1 MPRRTPFAMPTL
13 DDLTAMLRLAAPI
26 AAVQVGMMAMGLVD
40 TIIVGHLSA
49 EALAAVALGN
59 LFFVAT
65 CSFGMGAL
73 LALDPLVS
81 QAIGA
86 GDIPAVRLAVQR
98 GLVVATALA
107 VPTSLVLLASEPLMS
122 LLRQPSGIV
131 PTAAAYARACSPGVL
146 AGFLFIVARQ
156 TLQAHHR
163 VAPIL
168 SVIVV
173 ANVAN
178 AVLDWILVY
187 GRLGMPTLG
196 PVGSAWAST
205 ACRWLMAGGLLVVA
219 RDELGPLLRQLDPA
233 ARNVRS
239 LWAIVRLGTPIGVQF
254 QLEFAAFGVIALLMG
269 WLGTVAMAA
278 HQVALNLAAF
288 TFMVPLGVSH
298 AAAVQVGRAVGAGD
312 TATARRAASAGLLVG
327 SGFMA
332 CTAVALL
339 ALPRPLAAVF
349 TGAADVIAVAATLIP
364 VAGFFQVFDGLQ
376 VVATG
381 ILRGLGDT
389 RTPMLVNVLGFWLV
403 GMPVSL
409 GLGFALALGPAGL
422 WWGLVAG
429 LGSVAAFLVG
439 RSAAHLRHDIAR
451 LSLAGHSEEASVP

>member
-1 MPRRTPFAMPTL
+1 M
-13 DDLTAMLRLAAPI
+13 
-26 AAVQVGMMAMGLVD
+26 
-40 TIIVGHLSA
+40 
-49 EALAAVALGN
+49 
-59 LFFVAT
+59 
-65 CSFGMGAL
+65 
-73 LALDPLVS
+73 
-81 QAIGA
+81 
-86 GDIPAVRLAVQR
+86 QR
-98 GLVVATALA
+98 GLLVATALA
-107 VPTSLVLLASEPLMS
+107 VPTSLVLLWREPLMG
-122 LLRQPSGIV
+122 LLRQPPGIV

-146 AGFLFIVARQ
+146 AGFIFIVARQ

-168 SVIVV
+168 AVIVV

-187 GRLGMPTLG
+187 GRLGVPALG
-196 PVGSAWAST
+196 PVGAAWAST

-219 RDELGPLLRQLDPA
+219 RDELAPLLRRLEPA
-233 ARNVRS
+233 ARNPRN
-239 LWAIVRLGTPIGVQF
+239 LWAILRLGAPIGVQF

-298 AAAVQVGRAVGAGD
+298 ATAVQVGRAVGAGD
-312 TATARRAASAGLLVG
+312 TAEARRAASAGLVVG

-332 CTAVALL
+332 CTAAALL

-349 TGAADVIAVAATLIP
+349 TGAAEVIAVAATLIP

-409 GLGFALALGPAGL
+409 GLGFALDLGPAGL

-429 LGSVAAFLVG
+429 LGSVAVFLVL
-439 RSAAHLRHDIAR
+439 RSAVHLRHDVAR
-451 LSLAGHSEEASVP
+451 LSLSGQAPEGAAP